1 MPYHVFDS
9 IVSKSTKTKS
19 AKASNASEFGRH
31 LQVESM
37 SFDLESF
44 PSASAKAIKISPSWS
59 ASYDS
64 KSSKARSVKP
74 ITRAIDLVEMS
85 NDNESVSQALSF
97 IEFRSQQVPAASEE
111 PNGATVVGSA
121 VMVVTLASLLAAST
135 AYML

>member
-9 IVSKSTKTKS
+9 IVAKSAKTKS

-44 PSASAKAIKISPSWS
+44 PSASAKAIKISPSRS

-74 ITRAIDLVEMS
+74 ITRAIDPVEMS

-111 PNGATVVGSA
+111 ANGATVFGSA
-121 VMVVTLASLLAAST
+121 VIVTLASLLAAST
-135 AYML
+135 AYMF